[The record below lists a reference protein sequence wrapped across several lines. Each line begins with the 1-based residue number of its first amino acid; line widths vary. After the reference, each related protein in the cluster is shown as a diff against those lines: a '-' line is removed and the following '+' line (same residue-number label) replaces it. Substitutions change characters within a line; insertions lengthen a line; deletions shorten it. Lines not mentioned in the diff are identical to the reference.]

1 MRKMRRKWYHPA
13 NRNYCYS
20 WLSLLFYEV
29 FHFFLY
35 SKHTWLQKTGASL
48 LFHYWLH
55 SFNIPCPNLIKL
67 YCSFLKHTVQEESTL
82 GFLKMGKLSGVIAF
96 LSPEDGAC
104 PNTCHETQLHR
115 RKKRKKK
122 ESSPYSVRS
131 SQEMCKR
138 RNWRCE
144 EEASLCCGHG
154 RERDLESTGKV
165 PHYSKC

>member
-1 MRKMRRKWYHPA
+1 MT
-13 NRNYCYS
+13 
-20 WLSLLFYEV
+20 V
-29 FHFFLY
+29 FVALWSVSFFLY
-35 SKHTWLQKTGASL
+35 SKHTWFKKTGASL

-82 GFLKMGKLSGVIAF
+82 GFLKMGKVIWSDSLPF
-96 LSPEDGAC
+96 SWRWCMPKHMSW
-104 PNTCHETQLHR
+104 NTVTQ
-115 RKKRKKK
+115 KKEKKKK

-138 RNWRCE
+138 QNWICG

-165 PHYSKC
+165 SHSSKR

>member
-1 MRKMRRKWYHPA
+1 MKCFIFFCTASTHDFKRLGHLYFSIIDCTASTYLAQILLNCIVLFSNTQCRKSPHLAFSRW
-13 NRNYCYS
+13 
-20 WLSLLFYEV
+20 E
-29 FHFFLY
+29 
-35 SKHTWLQKTGASL
+35 
-48 LFHYWLH
+48 
-55 SFNIPCPNLIKL
+55 
-67 YCSFLKHTVQEESTL
+67 
-82 GFLKMGKLSGVIAF
+82 KLSGVIAF

-138 RNWRCE
+138 QNWICE
-144 EEASLCCGHG
+144 DEASLCCGHG